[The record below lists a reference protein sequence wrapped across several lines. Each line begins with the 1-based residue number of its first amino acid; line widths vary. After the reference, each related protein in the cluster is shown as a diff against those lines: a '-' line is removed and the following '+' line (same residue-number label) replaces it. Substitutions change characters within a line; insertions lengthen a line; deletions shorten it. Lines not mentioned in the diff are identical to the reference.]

1 MKQLVILL
9 ICVLFNNLYA
19 QESTQKEIKSEVN
32 EVVVFIE
39 GAQVTRKKS
48 VDLVPGTTILKFTC
62 LSPFID
68 SKSIQVKAKRG
79 SYGAGCQ
86 PSAKLPDKPEKSLL
100 LVDLEKQLRE
110 IEDKIA
116 LENTYLSILSEEMAF
131 LNANRVI
138 GGKNQELSVTNLK
151 ESSDILQHKAYLFE
165 TG

>member
-68 SKSIQVKAKRG
+68 SKSIQVKAKG
-79 SYGAGCQ
+79 EVMVLAVNHQ
-86 PSAKLPDKPEKSLL
+86 QNFLDKPEKSLL

-151 ESSDILQHKAYLFE
+151 DRRHFTAQSLPL
-165 TG
+165 